1 MMGLIFWLSSQATLP
16 SPPDDLL
23 DFLLKKLG
31 HVVAY
36 GALALCYLRGVRGA
50 GRPYVW
56 AFLLSLAYAAS
67 DEVHQS
73 MVPPRG
79 ASAAD
84 VALDALAA
92 AAVLLATRRGV
103 KSDRSAPWDWVRR
116 FTRSVGSD
124 AEVPAAVVDGIA
136 AEKTSGPAGGDDR

>member
-1 MMGLIFWLSSQATLP
+1 MGLIFWLSSQPTLP
-16 SPPDDLL
+16 SPSDDLL

-36 GALALCYLRGVRGA
+36 GALALCYLRGLHTA

-79 ASAAD
+79 ASPTD

-92 AAVLLATRRGV
+92 AVVLLATRRGV
-103 KSDRSAPWDWVRR
+103 KSDRPAPWGWVRR

-136 AEKTSGPAGGDDR
+136 AEETSRPAGSHDR